1 VLKEVVVGISISN
14 KRERQIDDVQLF
26 VYLLINFT
34 FNAPSQKDRR
44 MQMLKMVLGIL
55 LSASLMAC
63 GTSIV
68 SEACTRTQ
76 ECQEAEFGV
85 EFAAGSNA
93 ACVNQFNTYTAGYS
107 SEELDAIDTALQ
119 ACLAEPTCDG
129 YDICIEILL

>member
-1 VLKEVVVGISISN
+1 
-14 KRERQIDDVQLF
+14 
-26 VYLLINFT
+26 
-34 FNAPSQKDRR
+34 
-44 MQMLKMVLGIL
+44 MQMLKIVLGII

-76 ECQEAEFGV
+76 ECQEAESGV
-85 EFAAGSNA
+85 EFAPGSNA

-119 ACLAEPTCDG
+119 ACLAEPTCDD
-129 YDICIEILL
+129 YDVCIEILL